1 MIENKRIEGKSEQ
14 NMEKEREEKEKQGR
28 RMQIA
33 SICWKRTEM
42 EENVRK

>member
-28 RMQIA
+28 RMRIY
-33 SICWKRTEM
+33 
-42 EENVRK
+42 